1 MKYQTQIRHWLLPT
15 RGLAM
20 SCIGKDP
27 PSGGPCNL
35 KTEIIMWLRL
45 EYAVPNSAGSS
56 THHTSGITMWCLVH
70 LQDLPHITPV
80 ALPCGVWLSC
90 RIFHTSHQWHYHVV
104 FGCPAGSSTHHTSG
118 ITMWCLVH
126 LQDLPHITPVAL
138 PCSVWFSCR
147 IFHTSHQWHYHVV
160 FGCPAGSST
169 HHTSGITMWCLVLLQ
184 DLPHITPVALPCG
197 VWLSCRIFHTSHQW
211 HYHVVFGSP
220 AGSSTYHTSGIY
232 HVVFGSPAAWESST
246 HHTSGIT
253 MWCLVVLQ
261 DLPHITP
268 VALPCGVWFSCGIFH
283 TSHQWHYHVVFG
295 SPAGSSTHH
304 TSGITMWCLVVL
316 QDLPHIT
323 PVALPCGVWLSCR
336 IFHTSHQWHY
346 HVVFGSPAGSS
357 THHTSGI
364 TMWCL
369 VHLQHLP
376 HITPVALPCS
386 VWFSCRIFHTSHQWH
401 YHVVFGCPAGSS
413 THHTSGIT
421 MWCLVLLQDLPHIT
435 PVALPCGVWLSCRIF
450 HTSHQ
455 WHYHVVFGS
464 PAGSS
469 THHTSGIYHVVF
481 GSPAAWGSSTHHTSG
496 ITMWCLV
503 LLQDLPHIT
512 PVALPCGVW
521 FSCRIF
527 HTSHQWHLPC
537 GVWFSCGIFHTSHQW
552 HYHVVFGSP
561 AGSSTHHTSGITMWC
576 LVVLQDLPHI
586 TPVALP
592 CGVWFSC
599 RIFHTSHQWHYHVVF
614 GSPAGSSTHHTSG
627 IYHVVF
633 GSPAAWGSST
643 HHTSGIT
650 MWCLVLLQDL
660 PHITPVALPSGVWLS
675 CRIFHTSHQWHYHVV
690 FGSPAGSSTHHTSG
704 ITMWCL
710 VHHCSEKESYCVNIK
725 IQEMS
730 DIFRISNC
738 SCHSSWYVCP

>member
-45 EYAVPNSAGSS
+45 EYAVPNS
-56 THHTSGITMWCLVH
+56 
-70 LQDLPHITPV
+70 
-80 ALPCGVWLSC
+80 
-90 RIFHTSHQWHYHVV
+90 
-104 FGCPAGSSTHHTSG
+104 AGSSTHHTSG

-220 AGSSTYHTSGIY
+220 AGSST
-232 HVVFGSPAAWESST
+232 

-253 MWCLVVLQ
+253 MWCLVLLQDLPHITPVAFTMWCLVLLQ
-261 DLPHITP
+261 PEDLPHITP
-268 VALPCGVWFSCGIFH
+268 VALPCGVWFSCRIFH

-304 TSGITMWCLVVL
+304 TSGITMWCLVLL

-369 VHLQHLP
+369 VHLQDLP

-435 PVALPCGVWLSCRIF
+435 PVALPCGVWFSCRIF

-469 THHTSGIYHVVF
+469 THHTSGITMWCLVRLQDLPHITPVAF
-481 GSPAAWGSSTHHTSG
+481 
-496 ITMWCLV
+496 TMWCLV
-503 LLQDLPHIT
+503 LLQPEDLPHIT

-521 FSCRIF
+521 LSCR
-527 HTSHQWHLPC
+527 
-537 GVWFSCGIFHTSHQW
+537 IFHTSHQW

-592 CGVWFSC
+592 CGVWFTIVQKRSH
-599 RIFHTSHQWHYHVVF
+599 IVWTSKFRKWAISLESQIVLAIVVDMC
-614 GSPAGSSTHHTSG
+614 
-627 IYHVVF
+627 V
-633 GSPAAWGSST
+633 
-643 HHTSGIT
+643 
-650 MWCLVLLQDL
+650 
-660 PHITPVALPSGVWLS
+660 PSYG
-675 CRIFHTSHQWHYHVV
+675 
-690 FGSPAGSSTHHTSG
+690 
-704 ITMWCL
+704 
-710 VHHCSEKESYCVNIK
+710 
-725 IQEMS
+725 
-730 DIFRISNC
+730 
-738 SCHSSWYVCP
+738 